1 MQPQNVFDLTTAQA
15 IGAGQLAAYCP
26 NTPQTITFLTDEID
40 SSTLRYAT
48 GEDGRWLTPG
58 MTITISKT
66 IPAVTL
72 GSFTVQEISSQEEG
86 LTHFRHT
93 VTVRSNQGSLD
104 QMGSILTLSNQALA
118 ASNNNATETAGIEFV
133 QSMEVGDPGKFWIF
147 LYDGILSYWSIAF
160 PNDPPTG
167 SSIIVDA
174 LVNGVSILPA
184 SSARKI
190 VLPDGQASEEQ
201 GYIFV
206 SVNHAVKKGDVMTW
220 NVLQVGSTNPGSGGQ
235 VKVVTVR

>member
-1 MQPQNVFDLTTAQA
+1 
-15 IGAGQLAAYCP
+15 
-26 NTPQTITFLTDEID
+26 
-40 SSTLRYAT
+40 
-48 GEDGRWLTPG
+48 
-58 MTITISKT
+58 
-66 IPAVTL
+66 
-72 GSFTVQEISSQEEG
+72 
-86 LTHFRHT
+86 
-93 VTVRSNQGSLD
+93 
-104 QMGSILTLSNQALA
+104 MGSILTLSNQALA

-133 QSMEVGDPGKFWIF
+133 QSMETGDPGKFWIF

-167 SSIIVDA
+167 ASIIVDA